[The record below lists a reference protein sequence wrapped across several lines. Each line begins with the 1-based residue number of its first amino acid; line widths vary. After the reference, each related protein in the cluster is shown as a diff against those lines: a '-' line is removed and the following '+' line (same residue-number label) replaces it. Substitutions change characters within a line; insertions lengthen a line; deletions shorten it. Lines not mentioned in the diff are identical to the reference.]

1 MVKKPEVNTMISFL
15 VQQYSRMFARNLIYT
30 ALTRA
35 KEKLILLGE
44 PEAYAKC
51 IQTLALN
58 RKTTLTT
65 RLITRVLLGCGLH
78 RGRTLVL
85 HITVLVS
92 THKIRRSL
100 SCFLK

>member
-1 MVKKPEVNTMISFL
+1 
-15 VQQYSRMFARNLIYT
+15 MFARNLLYT

-58 RKTTLTT
+58 RKTTLTM
-65 RLITRVLLGCGLH
+65 RLWEVLGKPKDSSVKEATKVESTPKFILTP
-78 RGRTLVL
+78 TLVKKGEIDPMIGMDNL
-85 HITVLVS
+85 TPADFM
-92 THKIRRSL
+92 R
-100 SCFLK
+100 